1 MTPLDTPPVLQG
13 GKVVT
18 TPAGEVTVTLPAASS
33 APTTRTQIRELRAR
47 RDELSSQIGNI
58 TSRRNDIS
66 GQLRAAAPGADRAGL
81 EARLGALDKRI
92 VDLEG
97 QLNVTG
103 TALASAK
110 GDAAAY
116 AEQPPPGPPGEP
128 SGAQITAISIVFFL
142 AVLMPLMI
150 ALGRRV
156 SGKGGKQV
164 AAAASPEIVQ
174 RLDRME
180 EGIEA
185 IAIEIERIS
194 EGQRFVTKVLGSG
207 PAEPIAEPIAVP
219 RGEAVAAERRS

>member
-13 GKVVT
+13 GKVAT
-18 TPAGEVTVTLPAASS
+18 TPGGEVIVTLPS
-33 APTTRTQIRELRAR
+33 APTTRAQIRELRAR

-103 TALASAK
+103 TQLAAAR

-116 AEQPPPGPPGEP
+116 TEQASPGPPGEP
-128 SGAQITAISIVFFL
+128 SAGQITAMVIVFFL
-142 AVLMPLMI
+142 AVLMPLTI
-150 ALGRRV
+150 AFGRRIV
-156 SGKGGKQV
+156 GRKPVK
-164 AAAASPEIVQ
+164 AAASPEVVE
-174 RLDRME
+174 RLGRME

-207 PAEPIAEPIAVP
+207 TADPIAVP
-219 RGEAVAAERRS
+219 RGEPVAAERRS